1 MGKFFTDYER
11 LEWVKK
17 WKISKLN
24 MTEFARKNGLAYSTF
39 RDWVYA
45 YQNLEGS
52 FVRIDPNIGNG
63 YIGTKDDVV
72 MNMLTNES
80 IYKASKCFTR
90 FDHSIVVIEYKE
102 LKVTTSLEQALVI
115 LEKLK

>member
-17 WKISKLN
+17 WKISHLN
-24 MTEFARKNGLAYSTF
+24 MTEFARQNGLAYSTF

-52 FVRIDPNIGNG
+52 FVRIDPNIGSG
-63 YIGTKDDVV
+63 YIGSKDDVT
-72 MNMLTNES
+72 MNMLTANDVL
-80 IYKASKCFTR
+80 KTSKCFTR
-90 FDHSIVVIEYKE
+90 FDHSIVVIEYKNV
-102 LKVTTSLEQALVI
+102 KVTTSLEQALII

>member
-17 WKISKLN
+17 WKLSHLN
-24 MTEFARKNGLAYSTF
+24 MTEFARKNGLAYTTC

-45 YQNLEGS
+45 YRNLEGS

-63 YIGTKDDVV
+63 YIGTKDDVT
-72 MNMLTNES
+72 MNMLTSEEVKKTSN
-80 IYKASKCFTR
+80 YFMR
-90 FDHSIVVIEYKE
+90 FDHSVVVIEYKN

>member
-1 MGKFFTDYER
+1 MKT
-11 LEWVKK
+11 
-17 WKISKLN
+17 
-24 MTEFARKNGLAYSTF
+24 FARENGLNRDTF
-39 RDWVYA
+39 RDWANA

-80 IYKASKCFTR
+80 IYKASKHRAR
-90 FDHSIVVIEYKE
+90 FDHSIVVIEYKN

>member
-1 MGKFFTDYER
+1 MGRFFTDYER

-17 WKISKLN
+17 WKVSKLH

-63 YIGTKDDVV
+63 HIGTKDDVIRHPPPYQNSTDTLIKSV
-72 MNMLTNES
+72 F
-80 IYKASKCFTR
+80 KCLG
-90 FDHSIVVIEYKE
+90 VN
-102 LKVTTSLEQALVI
+102 
-115 LEKLK
+115 

>member
-17 WKISKLN
+17 WKISKLT
-24 MTEFARKNGLAYSTF
+24 MTEFARKNGIAYSTF

-80 IYKASKCFTR
+80 IYKASKHFAR
-90 FDHSIVVIEYKE
+90 FDHSIVVIEYKNI
-102 LKVTTSLEQALVI
+102 KVTTSLEQALVI